1 MKPDGMMISRGT
13 GRRCRIAVVAAVAG
27 LVGGAWCPGLA
38 EDRPPEPTVTGATV
52 EPLMI
57 PVTRRV
63 AIPIGPFLA
72 AHAAFEDAFAAAVAV
87 AAERSAAERTANAG
101 EPVRAVVELPAG
113 VHRIERPLVIAGRA
127 DIGVDGGGGMLVQTR
142 QASVFSITGCRNVV
156 FQNLSIDYDPLPFT
170 QGTVAALHEA
180 GKTIDVRVDD
190 GYPCD
195 AAFAAR
201 LPRGGFQVMDRA
213 AESFAVGGR
222 YAFEPRA
229 AEVLADGLL
238 RVVMAWPANELGPGQ
253 TPLAVGDVVTLQA
266 FGPTAVV
273 VRDSQEVS
281 FSRCSLHAA
290 GRFGMVFEGGAGGTV
305 LDGVRLVPGPPPVG
319 ATLPRLCCTNADGT
333 HFNSVMRGPTITDC
347 VYRLTA
353 DDPVNVHG
361 VYWYV
366 VDRVGPRT
374 FALSPRGDLGLESGD
389 TIDAFDGRT
398 CAGKGR
404 AVVLEKRARSSAGL
418 EDAIEQV
425 WLQRAPTGVKHLV
438 YDVTF
443 DRDIELASGDA
454 VSSRTRTGAGVVI
467 RKSSFHGG
475 GRVMAKAPNVV
486 IENNTFTRSNATALH
501 VGSDIGFWSES
512 SFAEDVTIR
521 GNSFRGCGMS
531 ANPCFADADV
541 FATLYVGCT
550 HPLSARRLL
559 ASFENRNIL
568 IEGNRIED
576 SYGAGIEIM
585 NADGVLVRDNAI
597 GATFLRGSGFASGRK
612 LGIAPDAAIIIA
624 MARRVSLVGNTVATG
639 PVARRPVGI
648 HASCAP
654 SIWSEHEPAP
664 R

>member
-1 MKPDGMMISRGT
+1 MAATVVCLVDADRVRG
-13 GRRCRIAVVAAVAG
+13 AAG
-27 LVGGAWCPGLA
+27 
-38 EDRPPEPTVTGATV
+38 EEMPEPVVTGASV
-52 EPLMI
+52 EPL
-57 PVTRRV
+57 
-63 AIPIGPFLA
+63 AIPGARRIGIPMGPFLA
-72 AHAAFEDAFAAAVAV
+72 GHIAFEDAFAAAVSVATERA
-87 AAERSAAERTANAG
+87 AAERAANAG
-101 EPVRAVVELPAG
+101 EAVRAVVELPAG
-113 VHRIERPLVIAGRA
+113 VHPIERPLVIAGRA
-127 DIGVDGGGGMLVQTR
+127 DIGVDGGGATLVQTA
-142 QASVFSITGCRNVV
+142 QTSVFSIEHCRNVV

-170 QGTVAALHEA
+170 QGAVVALHDA

-201 LPRGGFQVMDRA
+201 LPHGGFQVMDRD

-222 YAFEPRA
+222 YAFEPLA
-229 AEVLADGLL
+229 AEVLATGVL
-238 RVVMAWPANELGPGQ
+238 RVAMAWPANELGPGQ
-253 TPLAVGDVVTLQA
+253 APLAVGDVVTLQA

-273 VRDSQEVS
+273 VRDSEAVS
-281 FSRCSLHAA
+281 FARCSLHAA
-290 GRFGMVFEGGAGGTV
+290 GRFGMAFEGGAGETV
-305 LDGVRLVPGPPPVG
+305 LDGVRLVPGPPPAG
-319 ATLPRLCCTNADGT
+319 ATLPRLCSTNADGT

-347 VYRLTA
+347 AYRLTA

-361 VYWYV
+361 FYWYV

-374 FALSPRGDLGLESGD
+374 FAFSPRSDLGLEVGD

-418 EDAIEQV
+418 EDAVERV
-425 WLQRAPTGVKHLV
+425 WLRRAATSVKHLV

-443 DRDIELASGDA
+443 DRDLDLAVGDA

-467 RKSSFHGG
+467 RRSSFHGC
-475 GRVMAKAPNVV
+475 GRVMVKAPNAV
-486 IENNTFTRSNATALH
+486 IEDNTFRRSTAAAVH

-521 GNSFRGCGMS
+521 GNSFRGCGVS

-568 IEGNRIED
+568 IADNRIED

-585 NADGVLVRDNAI
+585 NADSVLLRDNTI
-597 GATFLRGSGFASGRK
+597 GATFLRGSGFAAGEQ

-624 MARRVSLVGNTVATG
+624 MARRVWLVGNTVATG

-648 HASCAP
+648 DATCEP
-654 SIWSEHEPAP
+654 SIWSEHSPAP